1 MTSEVEPEEEEEE
14 KKVEEAPRKYMTAAD
29 FDRVCSK
36 LNSISRS
43 YEKSAGRYEAAMDK
57 VVKTIE
63 ICQTTKNKI
72 ERK

>member
-1 MTSEVEPEEEEEE
+1 
-14 KKVEEAPRKYMTAAD
+14 MTAAD

-43 YEKSAGRYEAAMDK
+43 YERSAGRYENAIKK
-57 VVKTIE
+57 VEKTKE
-63 ICQTTKNKI
+63 VCQTTKNKI